1 MPPDTSV
8 VDDVD
13 QNPRTP
19 PKRSLLLRI
28 VLWTVGFAVVVTVG
42 SAIAFQVSPWP
53 AVLLIR
59 YSFDKGAAEASRAL
73 ERHLPRDVTAV
84 LNEQYDPGDGQA
96 YLDVFYPSAIADSER
111 RLLTV
116 VWVHGG
122 AWVSGRKDDVSN
134 YAKILAGK
142 GITVVSVNY
151 SIAPGATY
159 PAPVR
164 QVTAALAYLVRD
176 AARLHVDPSRFVLAG
191 DSAGA
196 HIAAQVANI
205 IAVPSYAQA
214 VGELPTIERSQL
226 VAALLYCGP
235 YSIDNVNLTGP
246 FGDFQK
252 TVLWAYSGGKDF
264 GANRRFAT
272 ASIINYVTSAFPPAF
287 ISAGNADP
295 LQPQSVAFAGALE
308 SHGVAVERLF
318 FVPNYKPALPHEYQ
332 FNLDTEAGR
341 LALDRSVRFL
351 EQRR

>member
-1 MPPDTSV
+1 MSDTSV

-13 QNPRTP
+13 RNRQTP
-19 PKRSLLLRI
+19 PKRSLPLRI
-28 VLWTVGFAVVVTVG
+28 VLWTVGLAVVLSVG

-73 ERHLPRDVTAV
+73 ETHVPAGVTAV

-96 YLDVFYPSAIADSER
+96 YLDVFYPTAIADSER

-122 AWVSGRKDDVSN
+122 GWVSGRKDDVGN

-142 GITVVSVNY
+142 GFTVVSVNY
-151 SIAPGATY
+151 AIAPGATY
-159 PAPVR
+159 PTPVR
-164 QVTAALAYLVRD
+164 QVAAALAYLVQN
-176 AARLHVDPSRFVLAG
+176 AARLHVDPARFVLAG

-196 HIAAQVANI
+196 HIAAQVANS

-214 VGELPTIERSQL
+214 VGLRPSIERSRL
-226 VAALLYCGP
+226 VAVLLYCGP
-235 YSIDNVNLTGP
+235 YSIDHVHLEGP

-264 GANRRFAT
+264 ASNRRFAT
-272 ASIINYVTSAFPPAF
+272 ASVIHYVTSAFPPAF

-295 LQPQSVAFAGALE
+295 LQRQSIAFADTLE
-308 SHGVAVERLF
+308 SRGVAVERLF
-318 FVPNYKPALPHEYQ
+318 FDANYKPALPHEYQ

-341 LALDRSVRFL
+341 LALDRSVRCL